1 MLNLNHSIISGISIS
16 VPKSIEHNNLSKK
29 EKNYIGVSSKYFDNT
44 NSVKTSDLC
53 LLSAR
58 EIIRTL
64 KWDKKDIKY
73 IIFVSQTRDFIF
85 PSTSCILQ
93 NKLGLNKDVLAY
105 DIPLGC
111 SGFIYGLFNSFIL
124 SEKTKGKGLLLLGDM
139 SSKFVDLNDRQ
150 NRILFGDAGTAVAV
164 DFSKRKNSSY
174 FLFGTDGSG
183 SEYIKYDS
191 DQFNKNLGGKF
202 TMKGANVFNYMV
214 KKIPEQI
221 NILLNKSK
229 NSSKKID
236 YYVFHQASKFLIEKI
251 SEKLDIKEKKILMSL
266 ERFGNTNSA
275 SIPVT
280 LFNSK
285 KKIKNSKIVLSGFGV
300 GLSWG
305 SAVIN
310 TNKVIFTK
318 LNKL

>member
-124 SEKTKGKGLLLLGDM
+124 SEKT
-139 SSKFVDLNDRQ
+139 R
-150 NRILFGDAGTAVAV
+150 
-164 DFSKRKNSSY
+164 
-174 FLFGTDGSG
+174 
-183 SEYIKYDS
+183 
-191 DQFNKNLGGKF
+191 
-202 TMKGANVFNYMV
+202 
-214 KKIPEQI
+214 
-221 NILLNKSK
+221 
-229 NSSKKID
+229 
-236 YYVFHQASKFLIEKI
+236 
-251 SEKLDIKEKKILMSL
+251 
-266 ERFGNTNSA
+266 ERVCFA
-275 SIPVT
+275 AI
-280 LFNSK
+280 
-285 KKIKNSKIVLSGFGV
+285 
-300 GLSWG
+300 
-305 SAVIN
+305 
-310 TNKVIFTK
+310 
-318 LNKL
+318 